1 MHHTTF
7 FLRVGLFLGFVLLL
21 TACQIEGGVRDR
33 TPVVPNT
40 TPDAILAPTNQSV
53 ADALAQRNDV
63 WLPCIQRQQAALTYD
78 APEMLSTAK
87 YSTLRAWRT

>member
-1 MHHTTF
+1 MYRRPHP
-7 FLRVGLFLGFVLLL
+7 LALLIALVVAVL
-21 TACQIEGGVRDR
+21 ASSCQIEGGVRDR

-63 WLPCIQRQQAALTYD
+63 WAIGITELPGDLF
-78 APEMLSTAK
+78 P
-87 YSTLRAWRT
+87 